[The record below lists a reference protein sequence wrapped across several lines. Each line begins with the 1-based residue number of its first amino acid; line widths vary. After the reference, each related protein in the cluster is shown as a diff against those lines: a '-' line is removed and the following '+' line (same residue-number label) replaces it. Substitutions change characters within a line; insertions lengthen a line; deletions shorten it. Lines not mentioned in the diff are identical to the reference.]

1 MAAAMAVLNHLD
13 KKKQKSDDDAETDI
27 LLKIPDE
34 NYRRYD
40 ITMDLLLR
48 GCYML
53 SSYLMNV
60 LPLLTSFNISF
71 M

>member
-13 KKKQKSDDDAETDI
+13 KKKQKSDDDPETDI